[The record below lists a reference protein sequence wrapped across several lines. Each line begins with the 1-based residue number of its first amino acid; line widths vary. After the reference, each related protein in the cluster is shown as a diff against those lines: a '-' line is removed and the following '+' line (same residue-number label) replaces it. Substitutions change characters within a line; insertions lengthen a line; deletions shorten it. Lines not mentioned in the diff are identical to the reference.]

1 MFRDL
6 VRKKQ
11 ALSSEDCLALL
22 KDSRRGVLSVLGDDG
37 YPYAMP
43 MNHWYCEQDG
53 KIYFH
58 GGKTGH
64 KIDAMR
70 ACPKVSYCVMDG
82 GTPVADAWWVQVRSV
97 IVFGRVEFVEDHDRA
112 MDVSRQLSYQFT
124 QDESY
129 ITEEIRTSGPGT
141 LVFALTPEHITG
153 KIVTER

>member
-22 KDSRRGVLSVLGDDG
+22 KDSRRGVLSVLGDDS